1 MPPNSATALTA
12 AARTASRFFKEPSS
26 LHRARPPAPA
36 PIVPE
41 RALRNWHAIGRYV
54 TVRPTLA
61 EQWSTLRSQVERD
74 AACPVP
80 ELNPGLGRWLLA
92 PQLLDQ
98 AVQRNH
104 LVGVHQQH
112 SEQGTTTPGALVT
125 HCARQTVAASATLN
139 AEQCE
144 AGI

>member
-80 ELNPGLGRWLLA
+80 EL
-92 PQLLDQ
+92 DQ
-98 AVQRNH
+98 A
-104 LVGVHQQH
+104 LAGGSSPH
-112 SEQGTTTPGALVT
+112 SSSI
-125 HCARQTVAASATLN
+125 RRSSATTWL
-139 AEQCE
+139 ACTSSTASRARRRPELWWPT
-144 AGI
+144 ALARRWPHPPH